1 MAANLG
7 KFRGV
12 IRGKIIEL
20 EKDPGLR
27 EGDPVE
33 IQLWLNLPP
42 GEGLRRAAGRW
53 SDDPEGLDRW
63 LEENRRLRGHA
74 RVELFQKLRAKG

>member
-1 MAANLG
+1 MMKRERRWRMAADLG

-27 EGDPVE
+27 ERDPVE
-33 IQLWLNLPP
+33 I
-42 GEGLRRAAGRW
+42 
-53 SDDPEGLDRW
+53 
-63 LEENRRLRGHA
+63 
-74 RVELFQKLRAKG
+74 

>member
-1 MAANLG
+1 MAADLG

-20 EKDPGLR
+20 DKDPGLGN
-27 EGDPVE
+27 GDPVE

-42 GEGLRRAAGRW
+42 GEGLRRAYGAW
-53 SDDPEGLDRW
+53 AEEGLSLEDL
-63 LEENRRLRGHA
+63 LEEMRRIRTGEPPEKSA
-74 RVELFQKLRAKG
+74 

>member
-12 IRGKIIEL
+12 IRGNIIEL

-27 EGDPVE
+27 DGDPVE
-33 IQLWLNLPP
+33 IQLWLNLPA
-42 GEGLRRAAGRW
+42 GEGLHRAYGAW
-53 SDDPEGLDRW
+53 AEEGMS
-63 LEENRRLRGHA
+63 LEELLEEMRRIRTGEPPEKSA
-74 RVELFQKLRAKG
+74 